1 MGNDEI
7 SKLIDQKIRQHE
19 IRVGY
24 ISGIIGFLFTFG
36 MVHSV
41 WILKKMI
48 EIRP

>member
-19 IRVGY
+19 LRVGY
-24 ISGIIGFLFTFG
+24 ISGVIGFLFTFG